1 MASIALDATPW
12 TTPEMAP
19 ALAANPEPK
28 SRAAAPPAL
37 SAPEE
42 PKAPSSSLETVDVRL
57 SKRGVRSTEP
67 LTTSAICR
75 YLRSSKRSPLIWAS
89 VASMWR
95 AALGAL
101 GLSTGLGLCPLPPES
116 S

>member
-1 MASIALDATPW
+1 MASIALAATLW
-12 TTPEMAP
+12 TAPEMAP
-19 ALAANPEPK
+19 TFAANPEPK
-28 SRAAAPPAL
+28 SRAAMPPAL
-37 SAPEE
+37 SALEE
-42 PKAPSSSLETVDVRL
+42 PKAPSSSLDTVDVRL

-67 LTTSAICR
+67 LTTSAMA
-75 YLRSSKRSPLIWAS
+75 YDLLSKRSPMICAS